1 MTRLIPPAALAVVAV
16 IVTAGCASATASG
29 PGALDGA
36 ASVVPGDAVAFVA
49 ANTDLT
55 SAQWHTVGDVF
66 LNDVEQQ
73 TKLSWRDDVKPALGD
88 EVDIAVLKDKQVV
101 TLTQPRDDAK
111 LAALAKKY
119 NVKTRKV
126 GDWTA
131 IAKTDTALQELGPSA
146 LSLAENN
153 LFRAAMTRTPADA
166 LVRAYVS
173 GARMDELVASLPGQL
188 ETSVAPFGAP
198 YHYGKPRSQRSIG
211 PTLGRVE
218 FRWAGAALTDAK
230 GGLKLEGFAHTGEL
244 ISEGPPRYITQ
255 PTPAYVSSLVDEIPA
270 DVLAVADF
278 PMPLSSFELVPK
290 LPAALEK
297 LFGKDVYNLPVQLD
311 TIFGGETALYVRAAL
326 PTPELTLVT
335 SPDDTAAASSTL
347 DNLLKTVP
355 KTSPLSRLT
364 LHRAVLGGQFV
375 VSTSQHGIDEFR
387 GAGPKLSAQ
396 PAFVEAEKLSGMP
409 EEITGFAYA
418 NVKAALPL
426 LALAGV
432 KLPAQLPDFRNLL
445 AFGSQGQDE
454 RLFTTYIQ
462 VGNS

>member
-1 MTRLIPPAALAVVAV
+1 MTRLIPPAALAAVAA
-16 IVTAGCASATASG
+16 IVTAGCASATASR

-55 SAQWHTVGDVF
+55 SARWHTVGNVL

-88 EVDIAVLKDKQVV
+88 EVDVAVLKDKQVV

-111 LAALAKKY
+111 LSALATKY

-153 LFRAAMTRTPADA
+153 LFRAAMTRIPADA

-198 YHYGKPRSQRSIG
+198 YHRGKTRSQRSIG
-211 PTLGRVE
+211 PTLGMVE
-218 FRWAGAALTDAK
+218 FRWAAAALTDAK
-230 GGLKLEGFAHTGEL
+230 GGLKFEGFAHTGEL
-244 ISEGPPRYITQ
+244 TAEGPPRYVTQ
-255 PTPAYVSSLVDEIPA
+255 PTPPYVSSLVDEIPA

-278 PMPLSSFELVPK
+278 PMPISSFQLVPK

-347 DNLLKTVP
+347 DSLLKTVP
-355 KTSPLSRLT
+355 KTSPLARLT

-409 EEITGFAYA
+409 DEITGFAYA

-432 KLPAQLPDFRNLL
+432 KLPAELPDFRSLL

-454 RLFTTYIQ
+454 RTFTTYIQ
-462 VGNS
+462 IGSS